1 MYELGKD
8 FRNEGVSTKHNPEF
22 TMVEFY
28 EAYADY
34 NDEAVRLEELVRAA
48 AGRSNMQ
55 GSSTLRAPWRRI
67 SFVEA
72 IAESDRT

>member
-22 TMVEFY
+22 TMVECY

-34 NDEAVRLEELVRAA
+34 DDDGGSAWKGWRGPRPR
-48 AGRSNMQ
+48 RSATTAR
-55 GSSTLRAPWRRI
+55 STSPRRGG
-67 SFVEA
+67 A
-72 IAESDRT
+72 